1 MAIDNVTFVKALS
14 SAASQEFKDRIGT
27 VTAANIKA
35 IGNTIT
41 NYPTTKNEFVTVLT
55 NQVSKQ

>member
-14 SAASQEFKDRIGT
+14 SAASQEFKDRIGS
-27 VTAANIKA
+27 VTAANIKS

-41 NYPTTKNEFVTVLT
+41 SYPSAKNEY
-55 NQVSKQ
+55 

>member
-27 VTAANIKA
+27 TTQANIK
-35 IGNTIT
+35 
-41 NYPTTKNEFVTVLT
+41 KLV
-55 NQVSKQ
+55 K